1 MWTQE
6 SESVYWLKIV
16 YWRNLENVYS
26 FSVEIYSER
35 DGSGFPLAAVT
46 EIDSAV
52 TIRYL
57 GGVVSIPEC
66 RQMASV
72 LKYAA
77 AIAANIGAYKE
88 LLREGEKPAG
98 KQGDLALASGNPQP
112 IEIVAMCLRLASEAG
127 CLTTGEVKSF
137 LRRKHPDLFQAA
149 YRQAKRDR
157 SL

>member
-57 GGVVSIPEC
+57 GGVVSIPGC

-88 LLREGEKPAG
+88 LLREGEKPEAKARRSCFG
-98 KQGDLALASGNPQP
+98 FWQP
-112 IEIVAMCLRLASEAG
+112 TA
-127 CLTTGEVKSF
+127 
-137 LRRKHPDLFQAA
+137 D
-149 YRQAKRDR
+149 RDSR
-157 SL
+157 DVFTPCF